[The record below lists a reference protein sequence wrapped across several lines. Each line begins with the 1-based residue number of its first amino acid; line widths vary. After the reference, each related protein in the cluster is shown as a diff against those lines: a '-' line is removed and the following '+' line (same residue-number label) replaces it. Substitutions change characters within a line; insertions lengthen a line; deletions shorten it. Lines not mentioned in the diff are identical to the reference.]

1 MENYESYEHILEYL
15 PHNNTSYINIKNE
28 ILYKNIHDFILEYDL
43 SKVII
48 SLSGGVDS
56 MVLLDVIQQIK
67 INDLHYLDIISCHV
81 NYNNR
86 DESTIEKNFL
96 IDYCKYRNIDFH
108 FIDLSFKRGEL
119 KRDVYE
125 TESRTQRYDFYRKLN
140 LEHKINGV
148 LLAHHEDDLIENIF
162 NNIMRGNR
170 EITNITVLKPLNN
183 ILNVNIYRPMLNL
196 RKNIIY
202 EYAHSYQIPYFLDTT
217 PTWSCRGKMRNNIFP
232 SCKDCYTDRFKDNLL
247 NFGKESD
254 QLNTI
259 INDYILK
266 DLLDSVTFF
275 NGNIQLKKQKIIQ
288 EKYILK
294 NLLVKIAH
302 KYKLCFKFKI
312 LDSII
317 LNYHKNIK
325 LSMSKDYIVQ
335 INDESILFLK
345 Q

>member
-1 MENYESYEHILEYL
+1 
-15 PHNNTSYINIKNE
+15 
-28 ILYKNIHDFILEYDL
+28 
-43 SKVII
+43 
-48 SLSGGVDS
+48 
-56 MVLLDVIQQIK
+56 
-67 INDLHYLDIISCHV
+67 V